1 MHGPDEAFYERRL
14 PVLVHRIRGETSQ
27 GNAHGERMLES
38 MSEMKQPENLRV
50 PYAYPRHAQLVFV
63 SDMNVLDSYLHVV
76 DNFGHHRLD
85 KALRLP
91 LVRIIAL

>member
-1 MHGPDEAFYERRL
+1 
-14 PVLVHRIRGETSQ
+14 
-27 GNAHGERMLES
+27 
-38 MSEMKQPENLRV
+38 MKQPENLRV

-76 DNFGHHRLD
+76 DNLGHHRLD
-85 KALRLP
+85 QALRLP